1 MNIPG
6 IFVAQGEQ
14 IEEYDPNNTVEV
26 NGEVVVEDLQKDIDA
41 LELKEARASELE
53 PVFLE
58 SDPERVVRERA
69 QVPRNMLAAST
80 KLTNKMAEQDNMLK
94 YQISDNKEENEL
106 IEDLLGDEPS
116 DQNSKSSKPKDGE
129 MISTDAAN

>member
-6 IFVAQGEQ
+6 VFVAQGEQ

-26 NGEVVVEDLQKDIDA
+26 NGEVIVEDLQKDIDA

-80 KLTNKMAEQDNMLK
+80 KLINKMAEQDNMLK
-94 YQISDNKEENEL
+94 Y
-106 IEDLLGDEPS
+106 
-116 DQNSKSSKPKDGE
+116 
-129 MISTDAAN
+129 

>member
-1 MNIPG
+1 M
-6 IFVAQGEQ
+6 
-14 IEEYDPNNTVEV
+14 
-26 NGEVVVEDLQKDIDA
+26 
-41 LELKEARASELE
+41 
-53 PVFLE
+53 
-58 SDPERVVRERA
+58 RERA